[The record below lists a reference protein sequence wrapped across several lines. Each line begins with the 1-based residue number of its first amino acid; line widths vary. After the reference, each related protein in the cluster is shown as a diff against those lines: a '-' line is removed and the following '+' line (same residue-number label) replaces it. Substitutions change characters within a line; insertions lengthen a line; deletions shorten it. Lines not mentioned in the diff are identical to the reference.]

1 MGQQTDKLIITT
13 ENPPSQECLA
23 LIAEMTAEVSQRY
36 QLDHSVTSAF
46 NPSDAALFIL
56 AHLDGKAVGCGAL
69 RPLESTVA
77 EVKRMYVLPEARGK
91 GIARKIL
98 SALEHAARQQGYT
111 HTRLQTG
118 LLQPEA
124 IRLYE
129 ATGYQRIPCHG
140 HLAQDPLTV
149 CFEKQL
155 GYLLQD

>member
-13 ENPPSQECLA
+13 ENTPSQECLS
-23 LIAEMTAEVSQRY
+23 LISHMTAEVSQRY

-46 NPSDAALFIL
+46 NPSDAALFVL
-56 AHLDGKAVGCGAL
+56 ARLDGKAVGCGAL
-69 RPLESTVA
+69 RPLEPTVA
-77 EVKRMYVLPEARGK
+77 EVKRMYVLPEARGQ
-91 GIARKIL
+91 GIARQIL

-124 IRLYE
+124 IHLYE
-129 ATGYQRIPCHG
+129 STGYHRIPCPNHPT
-140 HLAQDPLTV
+140 QDPLTV

-155 GYLLQD
+155 ALEQQ